1 MSRVTRCSRSP
12 TALPQK
18 SSFIEFGFASRCE
31 AWLCPA
37 VSELRFDFGLRP
49 QAFELQTHR
58 GRSPKPI
65 IARTR
70 QGGAMPHNSWQSRI
84 KATWSLEAKRTQQ
97 SFLVEQV
104 SIR

>member
-1 MSRVTRCSRSP
+1 M
-12 TALPQK
+12 PQK

-37 VSELRFDFGLRP
+37 VSELSFDFGLRP
-49 QAFELQTHR
+49 QAFEPQTHR

-70 QGGAMPHNSWQSRI
+70 QGRAMPHNSWQSRI
-84 KATWSLEAKRTQQ
+84 NPSSTFEAKPSLYRSKPTT
-97 SFLVEQV
+97 
-104 SIR
+104 